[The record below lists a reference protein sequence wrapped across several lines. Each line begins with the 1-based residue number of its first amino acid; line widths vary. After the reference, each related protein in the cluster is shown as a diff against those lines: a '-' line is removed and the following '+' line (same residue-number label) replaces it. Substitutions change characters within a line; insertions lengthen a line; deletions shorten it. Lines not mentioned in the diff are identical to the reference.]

1 MRMLNRGKIGCQK
14 CTRIPVPNEEDMQWM
29 RAGQPLSSLIAEAY
43 EKQLEKEKAAASAE
57 SQAAPE
63 EEPEAQDAVETMN
76 STLDDLE
83 KLFGFGD
90 DAPASE
96 EAAEAPE
103 EQEEEPFDPLVEE
116 DTQLTP
122 LLFHYQ
128 DEDYLNIGSAH
139 FVIGYCPFCGSKL
152 SEVNLPD

>member
-1 MRMLNRGKIGCQK
+1 MLNRGKIGCQK

-43 EKQLEKEKAAASAE
+43 EKQLEKEKAAEAKTEPEPAL
-57 SQAAPE
+57 E
-63 EEPEAQDAVETMN
+63 EEPQDAVETMN

-90 DAPASE
+90 DAPANDA
-96 EAAEAPE
+96 AAEEPE
-103 EQEEEPFDPLVEE
+103 EQEEEPFDPLVED

-128 DEDYLNIGSAH
+128 DENYLNIGSAH

-152 SEVNLPD
+152 SEVKLPD